1 MDFGY
6 DYFKA
11 PEFNLRPED
20 LNPAL
25 RPNYHRNVNQIRDY
39 YSEPPVSRFNRFPKN
54 DPPRKC
60 TCGKLHKSNETHVN
74 LYMLVILLIVITV
87 VQWFIIFFSSSSGP
101 VTINNITNNQKIEP
115 EQPKIEEAK
124 K

>member
-6 DYFKA
+6 DYFKT

-25 RPNYHRNVNQIRDY
+25 RVNHRRNTNDY
-39 YSEPPVSRFNRFPKN
+39 YSEPPVSRFNRSSKI
-54 DPPRKC
+54 DLSGKC
-60 TCGKLHKSNETHVN
+60 TCGKIHKPNESHVN
-74 LYMLVILLIVITV
+74 LYMLVILLIIVTV
-87 VQWFIIFFSSSSGP
+87 VQWFIIFFTTGTGSGP
-101 VTINNITNNQKIEP
+101 VTINNITNNQKTEP
-115 EQPKIEEAK
+115 EQVKVDEAK